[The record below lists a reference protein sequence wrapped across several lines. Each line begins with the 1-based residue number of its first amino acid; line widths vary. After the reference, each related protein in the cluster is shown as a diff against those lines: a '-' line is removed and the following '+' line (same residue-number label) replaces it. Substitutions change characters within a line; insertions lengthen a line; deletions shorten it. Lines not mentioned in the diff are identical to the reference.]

1 MSLLTKPS
9 LRPLGLRAP
18 AEVMTPEALSAY
30 KSSRLSFLRLLIA
43 RLARERWQISR
54 QRWEMDAE
62 GRGLAVY
69 RVFGPQEDFSF
80 VVFSDKLPEERRTD
94 RIIENHYDGEAFL
107 CIGEASEQQIAAQ
120 KGEFADFLTG
130 RADARTIGW
139 TRVNRSSRIFDAVVD
154 ALASGRQPDEALIAS
169 AGYLVR
175 NNGFWGNGRHGSTIF
190 PANAGKGFL
199 GLPYHP
205 DLLTLYLW
213 RHFSVELV
221 EHIARARNP
230 DAPPLERRLKKFLGV
245 GNASG
250 LGLVPFVL
258 RHPARVHHWV
268 SLRERAYAEARLRTP
283 SAEQMSSLLSLL
295 DRAIAYYATGLQVRG
310 GIFQASDTLVADLK
324 RLRDTAATPADRD
337 PWSALAAWAEAE
349 LGREALELLHALLL
363 EVHGDIAQALA
374 PEVLSAVEADAKPD
388 PSQRIAALQTV
399 LKDRYGWA
407 LALDLSGP
415 GTRRHFWY
423 LSKDNL
429 EPRLGERGRDPG
441 EDFETYV
448 DVVGDLQCLDAALD
462 AFEPDRSVAHLL
474 LRHPELRLIVERVQT
489 TQHLDYA
496 EVRACA
502 TDEAFE
508 PCHLIRFTLTLY
520 GMEKLDPQSRLWV
533 RGTFLQGAPLADEIA
548 QGKEGDWIFPMLG
561 AAE

>member
-1 MSLLTKPS
+1 MSLQTIESP
-9 LRPLGLRAP
+9 RPLNLRDP
-18 AEVMTPEALSAY
+18 ANVMTPEGLSAY
-30 KSSRLSFLRLLIA
+30 KSSRLSFLRLLVA

-54 QRWEMDAE
+54 PRWEMDAQ

-69 RVFGPQEDFSF
+69 RVLGPDADFSF
-80 VVFSDKLPEERRTD
+80 VVFSDNLPEERRTD
-94 RIIENHYDGEAFL
+94 RIIETHYDGEAFL
-107 CIGEASEQQIAAQ
+107 CLGKVSEGQIAAQ
-120 KGEFADFLTG
+120 RGEFADFLTG
-130 RADARTIGW
+130 RADARTVGW
-139 TRVNRSSRIFDAVVD
+139 TRVNRSSRIFDAVID
-154 ALASGRQPDEALIAS
+154 ALADGRQPDDALIAS

-190 PANAGKGFL
+190 PAHAGKGFL
-199 GLPYHP
+199 GLPYHA

-213 RHFSVELV
+213 RHFSVELA

-268 SLRERAYAEARLRTP
+268 SLRERAYAEARMRRP
-283 SAEQMSSLLSLL
+283 SADQVSALVSLL

-310 GIFQASDTLVADLK
+310 GIFQSSEDLVADLT
-324 RLRDTAATPADRD
+324 RLRERAAEAKQGEA
-337 PWSALAAWAEAE
+337 WSSLAAWAETE
-349 LGREALELLHALLL
+349 VGREALELLHALLI
-363 EVHGDIAQALA
+363 EVHDDIAAALT
-374 PEVLSAVEADAKPD
+374 PDVLSAVPDAGKPN
-388 PSQRIAALQTV
+388 PAQSIAALRDLLQ
-399 LKDRYGWA
+399 DRYGWA
-407 LALDLSGP
+407 LAIDLSARGA
-415 GTRRHFWY
+415 RQHFWY

-429 EPRLGERGRDPG
+429 EPRLGERGIDPG

-448 DVVGDLQCLDAALD
+448 DVVGDLQRLHAALD
-462 AFEPDRSVAHLL
+462 DFAPEQSVAHLL

-496 EVRACA
+496 EVRACV
-502 TDEAFE
+502 TDDAFE
-508 PCHLIRFTLTLY
+508 PCHLIRLTLTLY

-548 QGKEGDWIFPMLG
+548 AGQEGDWIFPMLG
-561 AAE
+561 APE